1 MFKEMLTLDEAAE
14 YIGSSKSL
22 FYKMTA
28 SRGIT
33 HYKPNGRVIYIDR
46 KDLDELLRTNP
57 VYSKKALERQAIAA
71 TMEMSED
78 KPKKTEGRNEMKE
91 SMIPYERIYSNN
103 RELTQEE
110 KLAREKFRSFLEHIR
125 IRATDHFV
133 YPPEIL
139 TVDEITIATVGNFS
153 ASVGKPTPR

>member
-1 MFKEMLTLDEAAE
+1 MEDITRLLAKMGGDTLEDAVRRIRIIGEFIDRYGDMGRILEHVKEIEDRMYMFKEMLTLDEAAE

-22 FYKMTA
+22 LYKMTA

-71 TMEMSED
+71 TMETSED
-78 KPKKTEGRNEMKE
+78 KPKKRNGGMK
-91 SMIPYERIYSNN
+91 
-103 RELTQEE
+103 
-110 KLAREKFRSFLEHIR
+110 
-125 IRATDHFV
+125 
-133 YPPEIL
+133 
-139 TVDEITIATVGNFS
+139 
-153 ASVGKPTPR
+153 

>member
-1 MFKEMLTLDEAAE
+1 METMQRMEDITRLLAKMGGDTLEDAVRRIRIIGEFIDRYGDMGRILEHIKEIEDKMYMFKEMLTLDEAAE

-22 FYKMTA
+22 LYKMTA

-71 TMEMSED
+71 TMKMSED
-78 KPKKTEGRNEMKE
+78 KPKKRKGGMK
-91 SMIPYERIYSNN
+91 
-103 RELTQEE
+103 
-110 KLAREKFRSFLEHIR
+110 
-125 IRATDHFV
+125 
-133 YPPEIL
+133 
-139 TVDEITIATVGNFS
+139 
-153 ASVGKPTPR
+153 

>member
-1 MFKEMLTLDEAAE
+1 MEDITRLLAKMGGDTLEDAVRRIRIIGEFIDRYGDMGRILEHVKEIEDRMYMFKEMLTLDEAAE

-22 FYKMTA
+22 LYKMTA

-71 TMEMSED
+71 TMETSED
-78 KPKKTEGRNEMKE
+78 KLKKRKGGMK
-91 SMIPYERIYSNN
+91 
-103 RELTQEE
+103 
-110 KLAREKFRSFLEHIR
+110 
-125 IRATDHFV
+125 
-133 YPPEIL
+133 
-139 TVDEITIATVGNFS
+139 
-153 ASVGKPTPR
+153 

>member
-1 MFKEMLTLDEAAE
+1 METMQRMEDITRLLAKMGGDTLEDAVRRIRIIGEFIDRYGDMGRILEHVKEIEDRMYMFKEMLTLDEAAE

-22 FYKMTA
+22 LYKMTA

-71 TMEMSED
+71 TMETSED
-78 KPKKTEGRNEMKE
+78 KLKKRKGGMK
-91 SMIPYERIYSNN
+91 
-103 RELTQEE
+103 
-110 KLAREKFRSFLEHIR
+110 
-125 IRATDHFV
+125 
-133 YPPEIL
+133 
-139 TVDEITIATVGNFS
+139 
-153 ASVGKPTPR
+153 

>member
-1 MFKEMLTLDEAAE
+1 MEDITRLLAKMGGDTLEDAVRRIRIIGEFIDRYGDMGRILEHIKEIEDRMYMFKEMLTLDEAAE

-22 FYKMTA
+22 LYKMTA

-71 TMEMSED
+71 TMEMPED
-78 KPKKTEGRNEMKE
+78 KPKKRKGGMK
-91 SMIPYERIYSNN
+91 
-103 RELTQEE
+103 
-110 KLAREKFRSFLEHIR
+110 
-125 IRATDHFV
+125 
-133 YPPEIL
+133 
-139 TVDEITIATVGNFS
+139 
-153 ASVGKPTPR
+153 

>member
-1 MFKEMLTLDEAAE
+1 METMQRMEDITRLLAKMGGDTLEDAVRRIRIIGEFIDRYGDMGRILEHIKEIEDRMYMFKEMLTLDEAAE

-22 FYKMTA
+22 LYKMTA

-71 TMEMSED
+71 TMEMPED
-78 KPKKTEGRNEMKE
+78 KPKKRKGGMK
-91 SMIPYERIYSNN
+91 
-103 RELTQEE
+103 
-110 KLAREKFRSFLEHIR
+110 
-125 IRATDHFV
+125 
-133 YPPEIL
+133 
-139 TVDEITIATVGNFS
+139 
-153 ASVGKPTPR
+153 

>member
-1 MFKEMLTLDEAAE
+1 METMQRMEDITRLLAKMGGDTLEDAVRRIRIIGEFIDRYGDMGRILEHVKEIEDRMYMFKEMLTLDEAAE

-22 FYKMTA
+22 LYKMTA

-71 TMEMSED
+71 TMEISED
-78 KPKKTEGRNEMKE
+78 KPKKRKGGMK
-91 SMIPYERIYSNN
+91 
-103 RELTQEE
+103 
-110 KLAREKFRSFLEHIR
+110 
-125 IRATDHFV
+125 
-133 YPPEIL
+133 
-139 TVDEITIATVGNFS
+139 
-153 ASVGKPTPR
+153 